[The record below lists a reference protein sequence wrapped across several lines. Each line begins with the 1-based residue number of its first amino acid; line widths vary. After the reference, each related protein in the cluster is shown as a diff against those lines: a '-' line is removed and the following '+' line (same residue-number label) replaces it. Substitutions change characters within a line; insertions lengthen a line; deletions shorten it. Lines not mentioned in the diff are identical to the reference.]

1 MISWGRSKGF
11 WIVIKEEEAR
21 FYLEEETVKQEY
33 IYEYDGMS
41 PLIRAVLFRTA
52 GKKEKEKLPLPMF
65 TTRQYRLQLSN
76 E

>member
-1 MISWGRSKGF
+1 
-11 WIVIKEEEAR
+11 
-21 FYLEEETVKQEY
+21 VKQEY

-52 GKKEKEKLPLPMF
+52 GKKEKEKRPLPMF

-76 E
+76 